1 MNNIIVV
8 IAIGIIAVIL
18 GLSAYGAWLIWKRKQ
33 TSIPYKPVNEGIVA
47 EQEPQPI

>member
-33 TSIPYKPVNEGIVA
+33 TSIPYKPVDEAIVA
-47 EQEPQPI
+47 EQELQPI